1 MAAEWSLSA
10 SSAGSVRNLFDM
22 SGREHDISLAELSI
36 IDFAGGVMGMEAGV
50 GRAAIVHLDR
60 IGQIALT
67 VADLAEAKR
76 FYGETLGMKFLFDA
90 GTMAFY
96 QCGDIRLMIGLSET
110 PVTPGGTILYFK
122 VNELEAVCAAL
133 KAQSVELMQDAHLI
147 ANMPDHDLWM
157 AFVKDPSGNVLGLM
171 SEVRR

>member
-1 MAAEWSLSA
+1 M
-10 SSAGSVRNLFDM
+10 
-22 SGREHDISLAELSI
+22 
-36 IDFAGGVMGMEAGV
+36 GVEAGV
-50 GRAAIVHLDR
+50 AQAAAVHLDR

-67 VADLAEAKR
+67 VVDLAAAKR

-96 QCGDIRLMIGLSET
+96 QCGDIRLLIGLSET
-110 PVTPGGTILYFK
+110 PITPAGTILYFK
-122 VNELEAVCAAL
+122 VDELEAVCSAL
-133 KAQSVELMQDAHLI
+133 KGQGVELMQDAHLI
-147 ANMPDHDLWM
+147 AKMPDHDLWM

>member
-1 MAAEWSLSA
+1 M
-10 SSAGSVRNLFDM
+10 
-22 SGREHDISLAELSI
+22 
-36 IDFAGGVMGMEAGV
+36 GVEAGV
-50 GRAAIVHLDR
+50 AQPAAVHLDR

-67 VADLAEAKR
+67 VVDLAAAKR

-96 QCGDIRLMIGLSET
+96 QCGDIRLMIGRSET
-110 PVTPGGTILYFK
+110 PVTPAGTILYFK
-122 VNELEAVCAAL
+122 VDELGAVCATL
-133 KAQSVELMQDAHLI
+133 KGQGVELMQDAHLI
-147 ANMPDHDLWM
+147 AKMPDHDLWM